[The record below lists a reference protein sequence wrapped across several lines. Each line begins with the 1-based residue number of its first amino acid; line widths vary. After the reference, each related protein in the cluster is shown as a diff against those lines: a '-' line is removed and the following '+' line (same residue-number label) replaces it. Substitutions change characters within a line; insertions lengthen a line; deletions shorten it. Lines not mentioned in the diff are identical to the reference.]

1 MKKELINR
9 KLLAECIKAVSEGK
23 NDKAKRLFAKN
34 FHDTY
39 VSNYKLMEA
48 EEGADDEIISDE
60 FTDDIINDFD
70 DNSSSKYEEA
80 QFAID
85 ELEDKVDTYFDE
97 DSEETKQKID
107 DLRNIIDELNAS
119 SDVMAESDEDC
130 DCEEKEDEARVVIED
145 IKADFEAKLGE
156 LPEDVSDVFVE
167 LDKTF
172 EDEDASDEISDEMSF
187 EEESLDEG
195 ADDLELDDKDS
206 EIDDY
211 KEEDKK
217 EDEDADSRVDDEKEE
232 AKKERDDLESEKDD
246 YKEEEKDD
254 DEPFDDEEFK
264 NILLDIRD
272 SQKDLEDKFKSL
284 NKEKVDEEWAKL
296 KVERNGAKSEAEGVD
311 KKSMNFSK
319 VKKLDRKPEM
329 GISSSDSEGK
339 SAQAKIKGNIG
350 REQKGLKSYEKISV
364 NNKG

>member
-23 NDKAKRLFAKN
+23 HDKAKRLFAKN

-39 VSNYKLMEA
+39 VSNYKLMES
-48 EEGADDEIISDE
+48 EEGADDELISDE
-60 FTDDIINDFD
+60 FSDEIITDFED
-70 DNSSSKYEEA
+70 DSSSKYEEA

-85 ELEDKVDTYFDE
+85 ELEDKVETYFDE

-119 SDVMAESDEDC
+119 ADMMTESDE

-172 EDEDASDEISDEMSF
+172 EDEDSSEEVSAEINFDEDEL
-187 EEESLDEG
+187 EEG
-195 ADDLELDDKDS
+195 ADDLALDDKDS

-217 EDEDADSRVDDEKEE
+217 EHDDADSRVDDEKEE
-232 AKKERDDLESEKDD
+232 DKKEHDDLESEKDD
-246 YKEEEKDD
+246 YKEED

-264 NILLDIRD
+264 SILLDIRD

-284 NKEKVDEEWAKL
+284 KKEKVDEEWTKL
-296 KVERNGAKSEAEGVD
+296 KVERNGSKSEGEGVD
-311 KKSMNFSK
+311 KKSMNFNK

-329 GISSSDSEGK
+329 GVSSTDSEGK